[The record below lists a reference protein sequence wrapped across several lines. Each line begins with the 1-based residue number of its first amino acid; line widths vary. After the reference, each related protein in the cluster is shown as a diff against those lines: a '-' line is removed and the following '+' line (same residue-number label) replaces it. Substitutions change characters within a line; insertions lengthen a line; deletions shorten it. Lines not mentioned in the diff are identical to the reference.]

1 MDLLGRVRQ
10 LDLALDAIQR
20 MLLKVQAQAWGPL
33 LSAYRIYGN
42 VELGELATVRLLDSS
57 PGSSGSYVLMTAN
70 LSTSLGR
77 WKEAHVKKSD
87 RW

>member
-33 LSAYRIYGN
+33 LSAYRIYAN
-42 VELGELATVRLLDSS
+42 VELGEHATVRLLDSS
-57 PGSSGSYVLMTAN
+57 PRSSGSYVLMTAN
-70 LSTSLGR
+70 LSTSLDR